1 MNRNFDA
8 RKQQALLA
16 ALSTFVMILTS
27 GWAKPAPPP
36 LQTQR
41 DRELEQILSETSD
54 ATSHPLLSERNAQL
68 NILKR
73 AYLDRLN
80 RPDWAGELFISN
92 NAGWGSSKKFFNGMS
107 GIFRNVLQFSE
118 NLQLQSA
125 WSFSGAEKG
134 LVPVQFRADSDLP
147 TLDHLLVSYGKMR
160 SIEVAIGLPEE
171 NAILFAG
178 AARSIF
184 SGITMTLHPLE
195 QKLFP
200 SATQYS
206 FQLEHGWASLL
217 AAPNDGPSRRKLQR
231 TRPRFQ
237 LQWKFP
243 SIELKTFAA
252 LEWYSDSEGILGQ
265 LTSHR
270 PNALAEIR
278 NSAERRW
285 RLLQAN
291 AEVRFS
297 PLADLT
303 AVVIFER
310 VSNTIGSSSSPAWS
324 LSSSLERQFL
334 QSGNTFTAQLG
345 VVPFRSPGG
354 SIPPQRL
361 PLEVTPGSQGIF
373 LNAGARAAFA
383 QLSNHEFHLKINS
396 LTERQSQRAA
406 NLHCTIWQQ
415 TETQKC
421 SFYWLSL
428 AWSLKLPTNL

>member
-1 MNRNFDA
+1 M
-8 RKQQALLA
+8 LA

-27 GWAKPAPPP
+27 GWAKPAPRP

-41 DRELEQILSETSD
+41 DRELGEILSQTSD
-54 ATSHPLLSERNAQL
+54 AASQPLLSERNAQL

-73 AYLDRLN
+73 EYLDRLN

-92 NAGWGSSKKFFNGMS
+92 NAGWGSSKKIFHGIS
-107 GIFRNVLQFSE
+107 GIFRDVLQFSE
-118 NLQLQSA
+118 NLQSQSA
-125 WSFSGAEKG
+125 WSFSGTQKS

-171 NAILFAG
+171 NALLFAG

-184 SGITMTLHPLE
+184 SGITVTLHPLE
-195 QKLFP
+195 QKLSP
-200 SATQYS
+200 TTKQYS

-217 AAPNDGPSRRKLQR
+217 AAPNDGPLRRKLQR

-243 SIELKTFAA
+243 SFDLKTFAA

-265 LTSHR
+265 ITSHR

-285 RLLQAN
+285 RLFQAN

-297 PLADLT
+297 PFTDGAATL
-303 AVVIFER
+303 VFER

-324 LSSSLERQFL
+324 LSSSLESQFL
-334 QSGNTFTAQLG
+334 QSGNTFTGLLG
-345 VVPFRSPGG
+345 AISFRSPGG
-354 SIPPQRL
+354 SIPAQRL
-361 PLEVTPGSQGIF
+361 PLEVTPGSEGLF
-373 LNAGARAAFA
+373 LNAGARVSLA
-383 QLSNHEFHLKINS
+383 QLRNHEFHLKINS
-396 LTERQSQRAA
+396 LIERQSEGGT
-406 NLHCTIWQQ
+406 NLHCAIWQQ
-415 TETQKC
+415 TETPKC
-421 SFYWLSL
+421 NFYWLSL